1 MDIKNKLRHVL
12 DFPQKGI
19 DFIDI
24 TPVLQDAESLKYIID
39 KLADE
44 LKDVDFDLVVSSES
58 RGFILGTPVAYVLNK
73 GFVPIRKQGKL
84 PYETINIDYDLEYGT
99 NTLEMHVDAV
109 KPGQRVILI
118 DDILATG
125 GTIEA
130 NIKLVEQLGGII
142 VKIVVLADLTELPT
156 QEFLNNYDIFSLVKI

>member
-24 TPVLQDAESLKYIID
+24 TPVLQDAESLKFIID

>member
-24 TPVLQDAESLKYIID
+24 TPVLQDAESLKFIID

-44 LKDVDFDLVVSSES
+44 IKDVDFDLIVSSES
-58 RGFILGTPVAYVLNK
+58 RGFILGTPVAYILNK

-84 PYETINIDYDLEYGT
+84 PYKTINIDYDLEYGT

-109 KPGQRVILI
+109 EPGQRVVLI
-118 DDILATG
+118 DDVLATG
-125 GTIEA
+125 GTLEA

-142 VKIVVLADLTELPT
+142 VKVVVLVDLTELPT
-156 QEFLNNYDIFSLVKI
+156 QEFLNNYDIFSLIKI